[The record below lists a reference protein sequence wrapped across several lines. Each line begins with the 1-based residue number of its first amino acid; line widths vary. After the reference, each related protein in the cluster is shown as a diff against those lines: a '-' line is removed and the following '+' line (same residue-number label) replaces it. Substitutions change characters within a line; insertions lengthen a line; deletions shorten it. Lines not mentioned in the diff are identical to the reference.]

1 MRAITLTI
9 HFLTLCVIIAC
20 SPQAERMI
28 LPDDLDV
35 VNQQSGMDSVC
46 MTCSHQVVVFYDFD
60 KKSFFPFRKEYLWNQ
75 LKDQF
80 PEVGFV
86 FYFSGQDKERLA
98 KELNALEFP
107 FPAYH
112 DPDFLFYR
120 LNNLDSI
127 QTTYR
132 ILHSFHLENGFSV
145 KPAQIGM
152 REEFLEEMDSLRRK
166 D

>member
-1 MRAITLTI
+1 MRAIALTI
-9 HFLTLCVIIAC
+9 HFSAFFIITAC
-20 SPQAERMI
+20 TPQAERMI

-35 VNQQSGMDSVC
+35 VNQQSEMDSVC

-60 KKSFFPFRKEYLWNQ
+60 KKSFCPFGQEFLWKQ
-75 LKDQF
+75 MKDQF

-86 FYFSGQDKERLA
+86 FYFSGKDRERLA

-120 LNNLDSI
+120 LNDLDSI

-152 REEFLEEMDSLRRK
+152 REEFLEEMEGLRMK
-166 D
+166 E